1 MRIGPGPCET
11 IRREIPERDAQPA
24 AVVYTPPV
32 TSGRTGWIDD
42 ALASA
47 EIGIWCYHVP
57 TATLRYRGNVWERWL
72 RDANVPSPVAAS
84 LLRAIHPGDLARVRS
99 EIEDYAAGRADLRQA
114 EFRIQAG
121 PDKWRWVQITGDA
134 VQRDAQG
141 RPVLVAGAVHD
152 CTARKA
158 AEKARADAEQQLR
171 QAQKME
177 SLGTF
182 AGGMAHDFNNVL
194 LSIMG
199 FADLA
204 AISLREGLPDV
215 AESIQQIRDAAER
228 GATLSRRLLT
238 FAQKHSATLRRMPV
252 ADIVSGIVPMLKRLI
267 PATIAL
273 EVSPTAPAVV
283 LADVGQIEQVL
294 VNLVVNARDAIGD
307 KRGKIEIAS
316 VVTNLDE
323 AAARRSSV
331 TPGSYVCL
339 SVTDNGVGID
349 DDLKARIF
357 DPFFT
362 TKPAGKGTGL
372 GLSIVDAIVKQHGG
386 FVTVSG
392 APGVGARFDVFLP
405 AVQTQA
411 AAPTERQE
419 SAPPP
424 GEGELLLLAE
434 DEPAVRKMT
443 VRILTKAGYR
453 VVDAADGDD
462 ALAKFAERPEDY
474 HLALLDVL
482 MPGKTG
488 DEVFRDLRKRR
499 PTLPVLFMT
508 GFSGGALRPDLLAE
522 PGVDQ
527 ITKPFHG
534 PTLLKQIRRL
544 IEG

>member
-1 MRIGPGPCET
+1 MT
-11 IRREIPERDAQPA
+11 SERP
-24 AVVYTPPV
+24 
-32 TSGRTGWIDD
+32 GWIDD

-47 EIGIWCYHVP
+47 ELGIWCYDVP
-57 TATLRYRGNVWERWL
+57 TATLRFRGNVWEQWL
-72 RDANVPSPVAAS
+72 RDANVPSPGADS

-99 EIEDYAAGRADLRQA
+99 ELEAYAAGRTQVRQT
-114 EFRIQAG
+114 EFRVQAG

-134 VQRDAQG
+134 VERDAQG
-141 RPVLVAGAVHD
+141 RPVFVAGAVRD

-158 AEKARADAEQQLR
+158 AEKARADAEHQLR

-177 SLGTF
+177 TVGTF

-215 AESIQQIRDAAER
+215 ADSIQQIREAAER
-228 GATLSRRLLT
+228 GAALSRRLLT
-238 FAQKHSATLRRMPV
+238 FTQNHSATLRQMPL
-252 ADIVSGIVPMLKRLI
+252 ADIISGIVPMLKRLI
-267 PATIAL
+267 PATITL
-273 EVSPTAPAVV
+273 EVSSIAPAVV

-307 KRGKIEIAS
+307 NRGKIEIAS
-316 VVTNLDE
+316 AVTTMDE
-323 AAARRSSV
+323 ATVADRPSV
-331 TPGSYVCL
+331 TPGQYVCL
-339 SVTDNGVGID
+339 SVTDNGIGID
-349 DDLKARIF
+349 DALKSKIF

-362 TKPAGKGTGL
+362 TKPAGKGSGL

-386 FVTVSG
+386 FVTVGG

-405 AVQTQA
+405 VVQRQA
-411 AAPTERQE
+411 AAPQKRQE
-419 SAPPP
+419 SDPPP
-424 GEGELLLLAE
+424 GRGELLLLAE
-434 DEPAVRKMT
+434 DDPAVRRIA
-443 VRILTKAGYR
+443 VRILTRAGYR
-453 VVDAADGDD
+453 VVDAADGDE
-462 ALAKFAERPEDY
+462 ALTKFAQCPDDF

-488 DEVFRDLRKRR
+488 DQVFRVVRTRR

-508 GFSGGALRPDLLAE
+508 GFSAGAVGHDLLAE

-534 PTLLKQIRRL
+534 AAMLKQIRRL